1 MIKQVLH
8 PDLLA
13 IREPRQQFPTLVT
26 SVGKLSA
33 PLQEAVRP
41 HCSNTSHIVRIPP
54 GYYPFRRTWGK
65 FRGSFGWR
73 QTPERIL
80 VFEPDTI
87 TIIESNPAGLVTTT
101 SVARTALLKIHVFV
115 FLLYSYFELVW
126 VDNDHIET
134 RAFEYNTVGEKFI
147 QQGIDRL
154 RTAYP
159 PDLPPAPV
167 EDREAL
173 LARLPLK
180 FRNYLRDSL
189 LPDEQLYTAIFQPA
203 IRQATG
209 LIHPYLGPDRAVGI
223 TERQIILVENRRD
236 RLSAEVGYSTYC
248 CFYPLTHIQH
258 ITIEA
263 TGDISW
269 LKLRHGY
276 GNVTQATDI
285 ALLPTNAGVLE
296 AILRHH
302 MLRENKKG
310 RP

>member
-8 PDLLA
+8 PDLLVR
-13 IREPRQQFPTLVT
+13 REPRQLFPTLVT

-33 PLQEAVRP
+33 PLQEAVQP
-41 HCSNTSHIVRIPP
+41 HCSSTSHIVRIPP
-54 GYYPFRRTWGK
+54 GYYPFRRTWGRI
-65 FRGSFGWR
+65 RGPFSWR
-73 QTPERIL
+73 QTPERIV

-115 FLLYSYFELVW
+115 FLLYAYFELVW
-126 VDNDHIET
+126 VDNDRIET
-134 RAFEYNTVGEKFI
+134 RALEYNTVGEALI
-147 QQGIDRL
+147 LQGIDRL

-159 PDLPPAPV
+159 PSLPPAPV
-167 EDREAL
+167 EDRQAL

-189 LPDEQLYTAIFQPA
+189 LPDEQLYAAIFQPA

-209 LIHPYLGPDRAVGI
+209 LMHPYLSPDRAVGI

-236 RLSAEVGYSTYC
+236 RWSSDVGYSTFC
-248 CFYPLTHIQH
+248 CFYPLAHIQH

-263 TGDISW
+263 TPDVSW
-269 LKLRHGY
+269 LRLLHGC
-276 GNVTQATDI
+276 GSVTQATDI
-285 ALLPTNAGVLE
+285 ALLPTNAGALE
-296 AILRHH
+296 AILRDHR
-302 MLRENKKG
+302 L
-310 RP
+310 